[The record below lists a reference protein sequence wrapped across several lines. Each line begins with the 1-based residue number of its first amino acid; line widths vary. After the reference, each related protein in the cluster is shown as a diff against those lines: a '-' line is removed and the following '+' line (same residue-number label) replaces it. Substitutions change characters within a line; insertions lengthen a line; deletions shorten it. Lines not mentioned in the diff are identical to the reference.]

1 MRQDKALIIE
11 FVIGIIL
18 VGVGLGTEIDY
29 YSTLIIATGFGLAA
43 GSIRQILRIWY
54 WNSPGRRDEYEM
66 KKREAYINSVDE
78 RRKFLHMRASQISVR
93 IMLIVLLLLDFVLAL
108 LRAEAWVTGM
118 VFVLFVLLWVSDV
131 AAFRYLE
138 KRM

>member
-1 MRQDKALIIE
+1 MRQNKALIIE

-18 VGVGLGTEIDY
+18 AGVRLGTEFNY
-29 YSTLIIATGFGLAA
+29 YSTLIFATGFGLA
-43 GSIRQILRIWY
+43 
-54 WNSPGRRDEYEM
+54 
-66 KKREAYINSVDE
+66 
-78 RRKFLHMRASQISVR
+78 SVR
-93 IMLIVLLLLDFVLAL
+93 IVLLLLDFVLAL

>member
-1 MRQDKALIIE
+1 MRQNKALIIE

-18 VGVGLGTEIDY
+18 AGVGLGTEFDY
-29 YSTLIIATGFGLAA
+29 YSTLIFATGFGLAA
-43 GSIRQILRIWY
+43 GSVRQILRIWY

-78 RRKFLHMRASQISVR
+78 RRKFLQMKASQISAW
-93 IMLIVLLLLDFVLAL
+93 IM
-108 LRAEAWVTGM
+108 
-118 VFVLFVLLWVSDV
+118 LFVLLWVSDV

>member
-1 MRQDKALIIE
+1 
-11 FVIGIIL
+11 
-18 VGVGLGTEIDY
+18 
-29 YSTLIIATGFGLAA
+29 
-43 GSIRQILRIWY
+43 
-54 WNSPGRRDEYEM
+54 
-66 KKREAYINSVDE
+66 
-78 RRKFLHMRASQISVR
+78 
-93 IMLIVLLLLDFVLAL
+93 VLLLLDFVLAL

>member
-1 MRQDKALIIE
+1 MRQNKALIIE

-18 VGVGLGTEIDY
+18 AGVRLGTEFDY
-29 YSTLIIATGFGLAA
+29 YSTLIFATGFGLA
-43 GSIRQILRIWY
+43 
-54 WNSPGRRDEYEM
+54 
-66 KKREAYINSVDE
+66 
-78 RRKFLHMRASQISVR
+78 SVR

-138 KRM
+138 KRMY